1 MKTMHWMPGFKL
13 TNKCKRIIYILCPND
28 YVSCTLHAAMLDFQA
43 LRKRS
48 TKMNG
53 MWTLLTKIVIH
64 WYLKLQSNFIT
75 LMVYLHWIQK
85 NIPQRITQK
94 GYEYESFKFK

>member
-1 MKTMHWMPGFKL
+1 MYSIWKIRDSGPSSSHVTIMKTMHWMPGFKL

-53 MWTLLTKIVIH
+53 M
-64 WYLKLQSNFIT
+64 
-75 LMVYLHWIQK
+75 
-85 NIPQRITQK
+85 
-94 GYEYESFKFK
+94 